1 MARMDIGTTDLRRSA
16 YESACRDYWLAHVI
30 SESGEDHPAAIGR
43 SKTAPRPHL
52 LHAASFPLAVEG
64 LNDDIRA

>member
-1 MARMDIGTTDLRRSA
+1 MAIIDIGTADLRRSA

-30 SESGEDHPAAIGR
+30 SESGEGYPAAIGR
-43 SKTAPRPHL
+43 SKTVCPHP
-52 LHAASFPLAVEG
+52 LHEASFPLAVDG